1 MLIEDELKKQLR
13 PILDELS
20 SNFELDI
27 QVHPLHPQRDELIEL
42 MEEFTTLSPKLN
54 FRAREGDD
62 LLFRVLKDGR
72 DLGITFKSVP
82 GEYEFSSLLMLL
94 LNADGKGKNL
104 PDAETTARIKALPTP
119 LALRTFMLLTCPNC
133 PDVVQALNMLTIAH
147 GGATHEILDTVTHEF
162 EADRA
167 DVQAVPAVFVN
178 GSPLHVG
185 RTGLEVLLDKLE
197 LYTTACAE
205 ANS

>member
-1 MLIEDELKKQLR
+1 MLIENDLKTQLR
-13 PILDELS
+13 PLLGELK

-27 QVHPLHPQRDELIEL
+27 EVHPLHPQREEL
-42 MEEFTTLSPKLN
+42 MELMKEFCALSPTISFKT
-54 FRAREGDD
+54 RDGDD
-62 LLFRVLKDGR
+62 LLFRVLKNGR
-72 DLGITFKSVP
+72 DLGIIFRSVP
-82 GEYEFSSLLMLL
+82 GEYEFSSLIMLL
-94 LNADGKGKNL
+94 LNADGQGKNL
-104 PDAETTARIKALPTP
+104 PDEETSARIKALPTP
-119 LALRTFMLLTCPNC
+119 LSLRTFMLLTCPNC

-167 DVQAVPAVFVN
+167 NVQAVPAVFVN
-178 GSPLHVG
+178 GSLLHVG

-197 LYTTACAE
+197 LFT

>member
-1 MLIEDELKKQLR
+1 MLIEESLKTQLR
-13 PILDELS
+13 PILDELDS
-20 SNFELDI
+20 DYELDI
-27 QVHPLHPQRDELIEL
+27 QVHPMHPQREDLVEL
-42 MEEFTTLSPKLN
+42 MEEFAALSPKIH
-54 FRAREGDD
+54 FRTREGDD

-104 PDAETTARIKALPTP
+104 PDEVMQARIKALPTP
-119 LALRTFMLLTCPNC
+119 LSLRTFMLLTCPNC

-147 GGATHEILDTVTHEF
+147 GSATHEILDTQTHEF
-162 EADRA
+162 EANRA
-167 DVQAVPAVFVN
+167 DVQAVPAVFAN
-178 GSPLHVG
+178 GQLLHVG

-197 LYTTACAE
+197 LFL
-205 ANS
+205 SPSPKH